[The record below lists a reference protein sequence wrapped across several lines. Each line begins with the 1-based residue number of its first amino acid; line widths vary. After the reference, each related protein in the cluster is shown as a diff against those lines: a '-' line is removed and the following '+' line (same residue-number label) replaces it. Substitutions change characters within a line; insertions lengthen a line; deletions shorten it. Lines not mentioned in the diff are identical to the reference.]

1 MTTMYGIANC
11 DTIKKAR
18 KFLDTQNIP
27 YQFHDF
33 RKDGLKAEQI
43 EVWLQKVTLAELINK
58 RSTSWRNLDEQL
70 KTALQENSPQ
80 AVEII
85 LQQPTL
91 IKRPV
96 LEKGDSLLI
105 GFKEAEYKQLI

>member
-18 KFLDTQNIP
+18 KFLDSQNVP

-33 RKDGLKAEQI
+33 RKDGLETEQ
-43 EVWLQKVTLAELINK
+43 VNAWLQKVTLTDLINK
-58 RSTSWRNLDEQL
+58 RSTSWRNLDEQQ
-70 KTALQENSPQ
+70 KAALLENSPQ
-80 AVEII
+80 ALEII

-96 LEKGDSLLI
+96 LEKGDALLI